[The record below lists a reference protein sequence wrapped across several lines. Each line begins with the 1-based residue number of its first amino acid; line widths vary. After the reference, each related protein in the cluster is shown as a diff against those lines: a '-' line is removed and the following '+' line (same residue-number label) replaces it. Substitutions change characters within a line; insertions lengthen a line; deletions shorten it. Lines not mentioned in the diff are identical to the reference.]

1 MKREIRIGLLG
12 TGLMGQPVARR
23 LAAAGYPVSVW
34 NRSQEKA
41 LPLVSSGVQ
50 INQFASQLLADSDV
64 IICLLSDA
72 IACDQVIFNQDALQH
87 ISTNTIII
95 MMSTLSPD
103 IVVEHARK
111 ASCVHAHYV
120 DMPVSG
126 GTTGAEMGS
135 LSLMAGGNRQI
146 IDGLRPL
153 LSHLGKVTHVGEVGA
168 GQLTKLANQIIVAGT
183 LSLLSEAFT
192 LAQRGGADPAQVREA
207 LLGGFADS
215 ILLQH
220 QGERMVNGDFK
231 ARGAAK
237 WQLKDTRS
245 AVVLAKQLDLTL
257 PLTETVNQLFSQMID
272 AGDGDL
278 DHCAIIKQIHRL
290 NRGLI

>member
-1 MKREIRIGLLG
+1 MKSEMRIGLLG

-23 LAAAGYPVSVW
+23 LVAAGYPVTVW

-41 LPLVSSGVQ
+41 LQLASAGVKIEQ
-50 INQFASQLLADSDV
+50 SASQLLADSEL

-72 IACDQVIFNQDALQH
+72 TACDEVIFNHNALQY
-87 ISTNTIII
+87 IGPDTIIL

-103 IVVEHARK
+103 IVVEQARK
-111 ASCVHAHYV
+111 AHSVQAHYV
-120 DMPVSG
+120 DLPVSG
-126 GTTGAEMGS
+126 GTTGAEKGS
-135 LSLMAGGNRQI
+135 LSLMAGGNRQL
-146 IDGLRPL
+146 IDSLRPL

-192 LAQRGGADPAQVREA
+192 LAQRGGADPEKVREA

-215 ILLQH
+215 TLLQH
-220 QGERMVNGDFK
+220 QGERMVKGDFK

-245 AVVLAKQLDLTL
+245 AVALAKQLNLTL

-272 AGDGDL
+272 AGEGDL
-278 DHCAIIKQIHRL
+278 DHCAIIKQIQRL
-290 NRGLI
+290 NNVAI

>member
-1 MKREIRIGLLG
+1 MKSEMRIGLLG
-12 TGLMGQPVARR
+12 TGLMGQPVTRR
-23 LAAAGYPVSVW
+23 LVAAGYPVTVW

-41 LPLVSSGVQ
+41 LQLASAGVKIEQ
-50 INQFASQLLADSDV
+50 SASQLLADSEL

-72 IACDQVIFNQDALQH
+72 TACDEVIFNHDALQY
-87 ISTNTIII
+87 IGPETIIL

-103 IVVEHARK
+103 IVVEQARK
-111 ASCVHAHYV
+111 AHSVQAHYV
-120 DMPVSG
+120 DLPVSG
-126 GTTGAEMGS
+126 GTTGAEKGS
-135 LSLMAGGNRQI
+135 LSLMAGGDRQL
-146 IDGLRPL
+146 IDSLRPL

-192 LAQRGGADPAQVREA
+192 LAQRGGANPEKVREA

-215 ILLQH
+215 TLLQH
-220 QGERMVNGDFK
+220 QGERMVKGDFK
-231 ARGAAK
+231 ARGAAR

-245 AVVLAKQLDLTL
+245 AVALAKQLNLTL

-272 AGDGDL
+272 AGEGDL
-278 DHCAIIKQIHRL
+278 DHCAIIKQIQRL
-290 NRGLI
+290 NKVAI

>member
-1 MKREIRIGLLG
+1 MKSEMRIGLLG

-23 LAAAGYPVSVW
+23 LVAAGYPVTVW

-41 LPLVSSGVQ
+41 LQLASAGVKIEQ
-50 INQFASQLLADSDV
+50 SASQLLADSEL

-72 IACDQVIFNQDALQH
+72 TACDEVIFNHDALQY
-87 ISTNTIII
+87 IGPETIIL

-103 IVVEHARK
+103 IVVEQARK
-111 ASCVHAHYV
+111 AHSVQAHYV
-120 DMPVSG
+120 DIPVSG
-126 GTTGAEMGS
+126 GTTGAEKGS
-135 LSLMAGGNRQI
+135 LSLMAGGNRQL
-146 IDGLRPL
+146 IDSLRPL

-192 LAQRGGADPAQVREA
+192 LAQRGGADPEKVREA

-215 ILLQH
+215 TLLQH
-220 QGERMVNGDFK
+220 QGERMVKGDFK

-245 AVVLAKQLDLTL
+245 AVALAKQLNLTL
-257 PLTETVNQLFSQMID
+257 PLTETVNQLFSQLID
-272 AGDGDL
+272 AGEGDL
-278 DHCAIIKQIHRL
+278 DHCAIIKQIQRL
-290 NRGLI
+290 NKVAI

>member
-1 MKREIRIGLLG
+1 MKSQIRIGLLG
-12 TGLMGQPVARR
+12 TGLMGQPIARR
-23 LAAAGYPVSVW
+23 LAAAGYAVAVW
-34 NRSQEKA
+34 NRSPEKA
-41 LPLVSSGVQ
+41 LPLTRAGITIKQSS
-50 INQFASQLLADSDV
+50 AQLLADSDV

-72 IACDQVIFNQDALQH
+72 TACDQVIFNQDALH
-87 ISTNTIII
+87 SVGKNTTII

-103 IVVEHARK
+103 IVVEQARK
-111 ASCVHAHYV
+111 ASSVQAHYI

-126 GTTGAEMGS
+126 GTIGAEKGS
-135 LSLMAGGNRQI
+135 LSLMAGGDRKI
-146 IDGLRPL
+146 VDSLRPL
-153 LSHLGKVTHVGEVGA
+153 LSHLGKVTHVGGVGA

-192 LAQRGGADPAQVREA
+192 LAQQGGADPAKVREA

-215 ILLQH
+215 TLLQH
-220 QGERMVNGDFK
+220 QGERMVKGDFE

-245 AVVLAKQLDLTL
+245 AVALAKQLDLTL

-272 AGDGDL
+272 AGEGEL
-278 DHCAIIKQIHRL
+278 DHCAIIKQIQRL
-290 NRGLI
+290 NNVLI

>member
-1 MKREIRIGLLG
+1 MKSEMRIGLLG

-23 LAAAGYPVSVW
+23 LVAAGYSVTVW

-41 LPLVSSGVQ
+41 LQLASAGVKIEQ
-50 INQFASQLLADSDV
+50 SASLLLADSEL

-72 IACDQVIFNQDALQH
+72 TACDEVIFNHDSLQY
-87 ISTNTIII
+87 IGPDTIIL

-103 IVVEHARK
+103 IVVEQARK
-111 ASCVHAHYV
+111 AHSVQAHYV
-120 DMPVSG
+120 DLPVSG
-126 GTTGAEMGS
+126 GTTGAEKGS
-135 LSLMAGGNRQI
+135 LSLMAGGDRQL
-146 IDGLRPL
+146 IDSLRPL

-192 LAQRGGADPAQVREA
+192 LAQRGGADPEKVREA

-215 ILLQH
+215 TLLQH
-220 QGERMVNGDFK
+220 QGERMVKGDFK

-245 AVVLAKQLDLTL
+245 AVALAKQLNLTL

-272 AGDGDL
+272 AGEGDL
-278 DHCAIIKQIHRL
+278 DHCAIIKQIQRL
-290 NRGLI
+290 NKVAI

>member
-1 MKREIRIGLLG
+1 MKSEMRIGLLG

-23 LAAAGYPVSVW
+23 LVAAGYSVTVW

-41 LPLVSSGVQ
+41 LQLASAGVKIEQ
-50 INQFASQLLADSDV
+50 SASQLLADSEL

-72 IACDQVIFNQDALQH
+72 TACDEVIFNHDSLQY
-87 ISTNTIII
+87 IGPDTIIL

-103 IVVEHARK
+103 IVVEQARK
-111 ASCVHAHYV
+111 AHSVQAHYV
-120 DMPVSG
+120 DLPVSG
-126 GTTGAEMGS
+126 GTTGAEKGS
-135 LSLMAGGNRQI
+135 LSLMAGGNRQL
-146 IDGLRPL
+146 IDSLRPL

-192 LAQRGGADPAQVREA
+192 LAQRGGADPEKVREA

-215 ILLQH
+215 TLLQH
-220 QGERMVNGDFK
+220 QGERMVKGDFK

-245 AVVLAKQLDLTL
+245 AVALAKQLNLTL

-272 AGDGDL
+272 AGEGDL
-278 DHCAIIKQIHRL
+278 DHCAIIKQIQRL
-290 NRGLI
+290 NNVAI

>member
-1 MKREIRIGLLG
+1 MKSEMRIGLLG

-23 LAAAGYPVSVW
+23 LVAAGYPVTVW

-41 LPLVSSGVQ
+41 LQLASAGVKIEQ
-50 INQFASQLLADSDV
+50 SASQLLADSEL

-72 IACDQVIFNQDALQH
+72 TACDEVIFNHDALQY
-87 ISTNTIII
+87 IGPETIIL

-103 IVVEHARK
+103 IVVEQARK
-111 ASCVHAHYV
+111 AHSVQAHYI
-120 DMPVSG
+120 DLPVSG
-126 GTTGAEMGS
+126 GTTGAEKGS
-135 LSLMAGGNRQI
+135 LSLMAGGDRQL
-146 IDGLRPL
+146 IDSLRPL

-192 LAQRGGADPAQVREA
+192 LAQRGGADPEKVREA

-215 ILLQH
+215 TLLQH
-220 QGERMVNGDFK
+220 QGERMVKGDFK

-245 AVVLAKQLDLTL
+245 AVALAKQLNLTL

-272 AGDGDL
+272 AGEGDL
-278 DHCAIIKQIHRL
+278 DHCAIIKQIQRL
-290 NRGLI
+290 NNVAI

>member
-1 MKREIRIGLLG
+1 MKSEMRIGLLG

-23 LAAAGYPVSVW
+23 LVAAGYSVTVW

-41 LPLVSSGVQ
+41 LQLASAGVKIEQ
-50 INQFASQLLADSDV
+50 SASQLLADSEL

-72 IACDQVIFNQDALQH
+72 TACDEVIFNHDSLQY
-87 ISTNTIII
+87 IGPDTIIL

-103 IVVEHARK
+103 IVVEQARK
-111 ASCVHAHYV
+111 AHSVQAHYV
-120 DMPVSG
+120 DLPVSG
-126 GTTGAEMGS
+126 GTTGADKGS
-135 LSLMAGGNRQI
+135 LSLMAGGNRQL
-146 IDGLRPL
+146 IDSLRPL

-192 LAQRGGADPAQVREA
+192 LAQRGGADPEKVREA

-215 ILLQH
+215 TLLQH
-220 QGERMVNGDFK
+220 QGERMVKGDFK

-245 AVVLAKQLDLTL
+245 AVALAKQLNLTL

-272 AGDGDL
+272 AGEGDL
-278 DHCAIIKQIHRL
+278 DHCAIIKQIQRL
-290 NRGLI
+290 NNVAI

>member
-1 MKREIRIGLLG
+1 MKSEMRIGLLG

-23 LAAAGYPVSVW
+23 LVAAGYPVTVW
-34 NRSQEKA
+34 NRSQERA
-41 LPLVSSGVQ
+41 LQLASAGVKIEQ
-50 INQFASQLLADSDV
+50 SASQLLADSEL

-72 IACDQVIFNQDALQH
+72 TACDEVIFNHDALQY
-87 ISTNTIII
+87 IGPETIIL

-103 IVVEHARK
+103 IVVEQARK
-111 ASCVHAHYV
+111 AHSVQAHYV
-120 DMPVSG
+120 DLPVSG
-126 GTTGAEMGS
+126 GTIGAEKGS
-135 LSLMAGGNRQI
+135 LSLMAGGDRQL
-146 IDGLRPL
+146 IDSLRPL

-192 LAQRGGADPAQVREA
+192 LAQRGGADPEKVREA

-215 ILLQH
+215 TLLQH
-220 QGERMVNGDFK
+220 QGERMVKGDFK

-245 AVVLAKQLDLTL
+245 AVALAKQLNLTL

-272 AGDGDL
+272 AGEGDL
-278 DHCAIIKQIHRL
+278 DHCAIIKQIQRL
-290 NRGLI
+290 NKVAI